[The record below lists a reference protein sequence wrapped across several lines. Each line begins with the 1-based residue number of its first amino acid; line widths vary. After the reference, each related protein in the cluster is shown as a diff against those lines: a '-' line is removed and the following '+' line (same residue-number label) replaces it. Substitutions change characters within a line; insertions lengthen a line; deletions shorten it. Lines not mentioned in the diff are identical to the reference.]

1 MPSNIPVAP
10 KSQYEIERDERIKRN
25 EAFMAS
31 IGIEPHG
38 KGALPKKAPPSKP
51 RAPKKIPPKS
61 EWRSSSRKRS
71 RSTAKDLPAAV
82 AETRRTHPHTLSQTR
97 SDLGEALQDATAST
111 LRVGERVRAAW
122 RKGRDYYAGE
132 IISVHE
138 AARTCTVA
146 YDDDRSIE
154 EETLP
159 FDMIRR
165 PPPSVALAVGAEV
178 EGDWHGQCCWYP
190 ATVTAR
196 HADGSYD
203 ITYIDDD
210 DTEVNVPAD
219 RVRGRGAETNFSDL
233 PPVHQEARAAANT
246 PSDGDAAGS
255 ESYSSDAESYSSDAE
270 SDSECSSSS
279 SSGSVADY

>member
-1 MPSNIPVAP
+1 MQYIDPTEAAPNCETPTTVWLGFDHHELHYVSVVPMSSN
-10 KSQYEIERDERIKRN
+10 DESN
-25 EAFMAS
+25 V
-31 IGIEPHG
+31 
-38 KGALPKKAPPSKP
+38 ALPRDDVAKRKRARNAPAK
-51 RAPKKIPPKS
+51 
-61 EWRSSSRKRS
+61 RKRS
-71 RSTAKDLPAAV
+71 RSTAKDNDQPAAV
-82 AETRRTHPHTLSQTR
+82 AETRRTRPPTLSQTR

-122 RKGRDYYAGE
+122 RKGRDYYAGK

-146 YDDDRSIE
+146 YDDDRSIG

-159 FDMIRR
+159 FDMVRR

-178 EGDWHGQCCWYP
+178 EADWHGQCGWYA

-203 ITYIDDD
+203 ITYIDDG

-219 RVRGRGAETNFSDL
+219 RVRGRGAETNVSDL
-233 PPVHQEARAAANT
+233 RPVRLDAREGVAALAARLNDD
-246 PSDGDAAGS
+246 SDS
-255 ESYSSDAESYSSDAE
+255 ESYSSDAESYSSDTD
-270 SDSECSSSS
+270 SD
-279 SSGSVADY
+279 

>member
-1 MPSNIPVAP
+1 M
-10 KSQYEIERDERIKRN
+10 
-25 EAFMAS
+25 
-31 IGIEPHG
+31 
-38 KGALPKKAPPSKP
+38 
-51 RAPKKIPPKS
+51 
-61 EWRSSSRKRS
+61 
-71 RSTAKDLPAAV
+71 
-82 AETRRTHPHTLSQTR
+82 RRTHPHTLSQTR

-111 LRVGERVRAAW
+111 LRVGERVWAAW

-159 FDMIRR
+159 FDMVRR

-178 EGDWHGQCCWYP
+178 EADWHGYCGTYADWP
-190 ATVTAR
+190 LATVTAR

-255 ESYSSDAESYSSDAE
+255 ESYSSDAESYSSDAD
-270 SDSECSSSS
+270 SGSECSSSS

>member
-1 MPSNIPVAP
+1 
-10 KSQYEIERDERIKRN
+10 
-25 EAFMAS
+25 MAS
-31 IGIEPHG
+31 IGIDPHG
-38 KGALPKKAPPSKP
+38 KGALPKKAPPPKP
-51 RAPKKIPPKS
+51 REPKKIPPKS
-61 EWRSSSRKRS
+61 EWRRSSRKRP
-71 RSTAKDLPAAV
+71 RSTAKDDQPAAV
-82 AETRRTHPHTLSQTR
+82 AETLRTHPPTPLQTR
-97 SDLGEALQDATAST
+97 SDLGEALQDATVST
-111 LRVGERVRAAW
+111 LRVGERVQAAW
-122 RKGRDYYAGE
+122 RQGRDYYAGE

-178 EGDWHGQCCWYP
+178 EGDWHGQCGWYP

-255 ESYSSDAESYSSDAE
+255 ESYSSDAESYSSDAD
-270 SDSECSSSS
+270 SGSECSSSS
-279 SSGSVADY
+279 SYGSVADY